1 MDFTL
6 NEEQQ
11 AIRDM
16 VADFAQ
22 RELAPHAADLE
33 ERGEFSWDNFRRM
46 GELGLTGLLTPEA
59 YGGAGSTRLIAALV
73 AEEIAKVCAGSGA
86 ALGVHLMV
94 QTLINRFGTPEQ
106 KERYLPALARGE
118 RLGAFSL
125 TEAGSGSDAASLITT
140 ARLEGDEYVLNGTKL
155 FVTSGGEADVYAVMA
170 RTGGPGPKGI
180 STFIVEK
187 GNPGLI
193 FGKKEHKMGFGA
205 SPTRELIFENCRVSR
220 DALLGQQEGIGFTV
234 AMTALDGG
242 RISVGAA
249 AVGIAQAALDH
260 ALRYAR
266 ERAQFGKAIAEF
278 QGIQFMLA
286 DMAADIEAS
295 RLLVYQAADLM
306 DKGIPSTAKAA
317 IAKRFATDAC
327 MKVTTDAVQI
337 FGGYGYLKEFPV
349 ERLMRQAKLLQIVEG
364 TNQIQRVIIAR
375 ELLGTQPKSAE
386 TSKV

>member
-22 RELAPHAADLE
+22 RELAPHAAELE

-46 GELGLTGLLTPEA
+46 GELGLTGLLTPEE
-59 YGGAGSTRLIAALV
+59 YGGSGSTRLIAALV
-73 AEEIAKVCAGSGA
+73 AEAIAKVCAGSGA
-86 ALGVHLMV
+86 ALSVHLMV

-106 KERYLPALARGE
+106 KERYLPSLARGE

-125 TEAGSGSDAASLITT
+125 TEAGAGSDAASLITT
-140 ARLEGDEYVLNGTKL
+140 ARREGDAYVLNGTKL

-180 STFIVEK
+180 STFLVEK
-187 GNPGLI
+187 GNPGLL
-193 FGKKEHKMGFGA
+193 FGKKEQKMGFGA
-205 SPTRELIFENCRVSR
+205 SPTRELIFEDCRVPEEN
-220 DALLGQQEGIGFTV
+220 LLGLQEGIGFTV

-337 FGGYGYLKEFPV
+337 FGGYGYLKDFPV

-375 ELLGTQPKSAE
+375 ELLGSPSKPAE
-386 TSKV
+386 STRV